1 LSDRDILVIPDS
13 TAWRAG
19 VLHERERSLGIIQQL
34 REQAVVDRRFSPDSK
49 PEILHALQRAAD
61 AIREAP

>member
-1 LSDRDILVIPDS
+1 MSDVLEIPDS
-13 TAWRAG
+13 LAWRAG
-19 VLHERERSLGIIQQL
+19 VLHERERAIRVLHQL
-34 REQAVVDRRFSPDSK
+34 REQAIIDCRFSPGSK